1 MPNYLERAAN
11 YLQDKMEVNASVE
24 VTYERPGEGFVS
36 WVDADGVIH
45 DTVPAIV
52 GETRFTQDTQ
62 TGVMDRIVQRDYTI
76 RQSVMMINGIRII
89 PKRQDVIRQPVGGGF
104 YESRVM
110 GEAGLP
116 HYQES
121 DGYGVA
127 WRIHTKRDEVLCHGA

>member
-1 MPNYLERAAN
+1 MTNYLEKAAN

-24 VTYERPGEGFVS
+24 VSYERPGVGFVS
-36 WVDADGVIH
+36 WTDDAGVVH
-45 DTVPAIV
+45 DTLLAIV
-52 GETRFTQDTQ
+52 GETQFSQDNQ
-62 TGVMDRIVQRDYTI
+62 SGVMDRIIQRDYTI
-76 RQSVMMINGIRII
+76 RQSLLTINGIRIT
-89 PKRQDVIRQPVGGGF
+89 PKRQDIIRQPVGSQT

-127 WRIHTKRDEVLCHGA
+127 WRIHTKRDEVLCNGT